1 MLPSRLATRVKDYFK
16 SNEAVCKH
24 GFQLFFLQILNYG
37 VISFSWRVLAE
48 NNKPATVITDLIY
61 SYMSFVIFKK
71 IQSSTNTRIEKV
83 MYAIGSATGTL
94 LGMLAADL
102 MDKLLHHVR

>member
-1 MLPSRLATRVKDYFK
+1 VTGIKDYFK
-16 SNEAVCKH
+16 SNEAVFRH

-37 VISFSWRVLAE
+37 VICFSYRVLAE

-61 SYMSFVIFKK
+61 SYMGFVIFKK

-83 MYAIGSATGTL
+83 MYSIGSAIGTL
-94 LGMLAADL
+94 VGMLASDL
-102 MDKLLHHVR
+102 MDKILHHVR